1 MRAFRKLALIASGIV
16 AVAIALVLGAFVLS
30 PWPSVLLI
38 SMAFAGNDAASE
50 AALARHVPA
59 GIVTQYDLPYGS
71 GPDEMLDVSR
81 PAGDAILPLIVWVHG
96 GGFISGSKA
105 GIANYLKILASNGF
119 VVVGVEYSTAPG
131 STYPTPVRQVGLA
144 IKYLV
149 DHSEAFALDP
159 NAIVLAGDS
168 AGAQIAAQTAL
179 IITDADYASSVG
191 LAPAIAPQ
199 QLRAAILASGAFDMT
214 SLGGADGVA
223 GWFANC
229 ALVLFGRPGFPRGR
243 TIRQSVDHP
252 QPHRPLPA

>member
-1 MRAFRKLALIASGIV
+1 
-16 AVAIALVLGAFVLS
+16 
-30 PWPSVLLI
+30 
-38 SMAFAGNDAASE
+38 
-50 AALARHVPA
+50 
-59 GIVTQYDLPYGS
+59 
-71 GPDEMLDVSR
+71 
-81 PAGDAILPLIVWVHG
+81 
-96 GGFISGSKA
+96 
-105 GIANYLKILASNGF
+105 
-119 VVVGVEYSTAPG
+119 GVEYSTAPG

-252 QPHRPLPA
+252 QPHRPLPAQLHHQRRRRPPRTPGPRPIRPIASSRRPYGKPLLPRWHG